1 MSTFGT
7 ARLENGPDPVRG
19 RAQLFAS
26 GGEQVAVHA
35 SLDTLMMLGRCQM
48 ALFQCASSFVTGPA
62 RRHEQLPIAHPTFAS
77 SRAWLADSCGMQK
90 HAGFILNSVAKQLHG
105 TRMATTRIH
114 FGLCANVKV
123 PSAVSRREL
132 SIGLT
137 SGPHKPNPEYP
148 ALLSSS
154 RSGRV
159 LGEGGVK
166 IVIMSICC
174 IIES

>member
-35 SLDTLMMLGRCQM
+35 ILDTMMMLGRCQM
-48 ALFQCASSFVTGPA
+48 ALFQCASSFVTRPA
-62 RRHEQLPIAHPTFAS
+62 RCHEQLPIAHPTFAS

-166 IVIMSICC
+166 
-174 IIES
+174 